1 MRILRGIGIGLIVV
15 VAGAFVFLRW
25 AEPDTARSDVVFLGG
40 DIVTMADPPV
50 VEAMWIRDG
59 RIERLG
65 NANDLR
71 EAAGSDAEIVHL
83 DGATVMPGFI
93 EPHTHPLGTALLGSA
108 INVSGFNHESRA

>member
-50 VEAMWIRDG
+50 VEAMCGKIVFEITYREQDFPDCDFYEDYKLVKYLKGKIPAVVWGKDIGAYNAGEGNICLRIRS
-59 RIERLG
+59 RY
-65 NANDLR
+65 
-71 EAAGSDAEIVHL
+71 
-83 DGATVMPGFI
+83 TVDK
-93 EPHTHPLGTALLGSA
+93 
-108 INVSGFNHESRA
+108 R